1 MNSKTNT
8 LKMAQDFVTIYG
20 DLNWWREQYT
30 ILRENNNIL
39 DSIQLSLEAQDLWT
53 SFVSYMSI
61 NTNGE
66 TFNG

>member
-8 LKMAQDFVTIYG
+8 LKMAEDFVTVHG
-20 DLNWWREQYT
+20 DLNWWREQFT
-30 ILRENNNIL
+30 ILRENNNVL

>member
-8 LKMAQDFVTIYG
+8 LKMAEDFVTLYG

-30 ILRENNNIL
+30 ILRENNNVL

-61 NTNGE
+61 KKE
-66 TFNG
+66 ILC

>member
-8 LKMAQDFVTIYG
+8 LKMAEDFVTIYG

-30 ILRENNNIL
+30 ILRENNNVL
-39 DSIQLSLEAQDLWT
+39 DSIQLSLEAQDLWN

>member
-8 LKMAQDFVTIYG
+8 LKMAEDFVTIYG
-20 DLNWWREQYT
+20 DLNWWREAYT
-30 ILRENNNIL
+30 LLRENNNVL
-39 DSIQLSLEAQDLWT
+39 DSIQLSLEHQDLWT

>member
-8 LKMAQDFVTIYG
+8 LKMAEDFVTIYG

-30 ILRENNNIL
+30 ILRENNNVL

>member
-1 MNSKTNT
+1 
-8 LKMAQDFVTIYG
+8 MAEDFVTIYG

-30 ILRENNNIL
+30 ILRENNNVL

>member
-8 LKMAQDFVTIYG
+8 LKMAEDFVTIYG
-20 DLNWWREQYT
+20 DLNWWREQFT
-30 ILRENNNIL
+30 ILRENNNVL

>member
-8 LKMAQDFVTIYG
+8 LKMAEDFVTIYG
-20 DLNWWREQYT
+20 NLNWWREQYT
-30 ILRENNNIL
+30 ILRENNNVL

-66 TFNG
+66 VFNG

>member
-8 LKMAQDFVTIYG
+8 LKMAEDFVTLYG
-20 DLNWWREQYT
+20 DLNWWREQFT
-30 ILRENNNIL
+30 ILRENNNVL

-61 NTNGE
+61 KKE
-66 TFNG
+66 ILC

>member
-1 MNSKTNT
+1 MKT
-8 LKMAQDFVTIYG
+8 LKLAEDFVTIYG
-20 DLNWWREQYT
+20 DLNWCREQYT
-30 ILRENNNIL
+30 ILRENNNVL

-66 TFNG
+66 SFNG

>member
-1 MNSKTNT
+1 MNSRTNT
-8 LKMAQDFVTIYG
+8 LKMAEDFVTIYG

-30 ILRENNNIL
+30 ILRENNNVL
-39 DSIQLSLEAQDLWT
+39 DSIQMSLEHQDLWT